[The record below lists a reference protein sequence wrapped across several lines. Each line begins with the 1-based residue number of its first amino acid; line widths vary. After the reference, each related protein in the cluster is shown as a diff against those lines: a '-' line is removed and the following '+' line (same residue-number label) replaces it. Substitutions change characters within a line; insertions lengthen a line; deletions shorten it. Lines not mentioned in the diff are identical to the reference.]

1 MTAKIRNRRWLFFA
15 ASIVTTVL
23 VLNSTF
29 FTSAQNDEKKKKK
42 QAKVLEMRDKALAD
56 LVKGNADVA
65 KEINNAPGYAVFD
78 NNGIHLLLFATSRGN
93 GVVISNQGAPPY
105 LMKMKQ
111 IGAGPGIGVKDY
123 RVIFVFKTTEAMNK
137 FKSGGWDATAEADA
151 AAKTKDSGGA
161 ASATGS
167 TVGSQS
173 DPKIYT
179 ITKKGVALQA
189 TFGGTKFSK
198 DDDLN

>member
-1 MTAKIRNRRWLFFA
+1 MNPGIRNTRWYVIA
-15 ASIVTTVL
+15 ISIVATLL
-23 VLNSTF
+23 VLNATF
-29 FTSAQNDEKKKKK
+29 FATAQDDEKRKKK
-42 QAKVLEMRDKALAD
+42 QAKVLEMKDKALAD
-56 LVKGNADVA
+56 LIKSKPEVA
-65 KEINNAPGYAVFD
+65 SEINNAPGYAVFD
-78 NNGIHLLLFATSRGN
+78 NNGIHLLLLATSRGN
-93 GVVISNQGAPPY
+93 GVVISNSSAPFF
-105 LMKMKQ
+105 MKMKQ

-123 RVIFVFKTTEAMNK
+123 RVIFVFRNAAAMNK
-137 FKSGGWDATAEADA
+137 FKSGGWDSTAEADA

-167 TVGSQS
+167 SVAETKV
-173 DPKIYT
+173 YT

>member
-1 MTAKIRNRRWLFFA
+1 MTSKVRNTRWFFVA
-15 ASIVTTVL
+15 ASIVAVL
-23 VLNSTF
+23 FVLNSAF

-42 QAKVLEMRDKALAD
+42 QAKVLEMKNKALAD
-56 LVKGNADVA
+56 LVKGKPEVA
-65 KEINNAPGYAVFD
+65 SEINNAPGYAVFD
-78 NNGIHLLLFATSRGN
+78 NNGIHLLLLATSRGN
-93 GVVISNQGAPPY
+93 GVVISNGNAPPFF
-105 LMKMKQ
+105 MKMRQ

-123 RVIFVFKTTEAMNK
+123 RVIFVFRTAAAMRK
-137 FKSGGWDATAEADA
+137 FKTGGWDSTAEADA

-167 TVGSQS
+167 SVADT
-173 DPKIYT
+173 KIYT

>member
-1 MTAKIRNRRWLFFA
+1 MKVKVRHTRRILSAVSILGVLF
-15 ASIVTTVL
+15 
-23 VLNSTF
+23 VLNTAF
-29 FTSAQNDEKKKKK
+29 LTSAHDDEKKRKK
-42 QAKVLEMRDKALAD
+42 QAKVLEMKDKALAD
-56 LVKGNADVA
+56 LVKGKPEVA

-78 NNGIHLLLFATSRGN
+78 NNGIHLLLLATSRGN
-93 GVVISNQGAPPY
+93 GVVISNGNAAPFF
-105 LMKMKQ
+105 MKMRQ

-123 RVIFVFKTTEAMNK
+123 RVIFVFKTAAAMNK
-137 FKSGGWDATAEADA
+137 FKTGGWDSTAEADA
-151 AAKTKDSGGA
+151 AAKTKNSGGA

-167 TVGSQS
+167 SAGDT
-173 DPKIYT
+173 KIYT

>member
-1 MTAKIRNRRWLFFA
+1 MNSKIRNTRWFLGAVSVIAVLFVLNTTFFA
-15 ASIVTTVL
+15 
-23 VLNSTF
+23 
-29 FTSAQNDEKKKKK
+29 SAQVDEKKKKK
-42 QAKVLEMRDKALAD
+42 QAKVLEMKDKALAD
-56 LVKGNADVA
+56 LVKGNADAA

-78 NNGIHLLLFATSRGN
+78 NNGIHLLLLATSRGN
-93 GVVISNQGAPPY
+93 GVVISNGGAAPFF
-105 LMKMKQ
+105 MKMKQ

-123 RVIFVFKTTEAMNK
+123 RVIFVFKSAAAMNK
-137 FKSGGWDATAEADA
+137 FKSGGWDSTAEADA

-167 TVGSQS
+167 SVADTKV
-173 DPKIYT
+173 YT

-198 DDDLN
+198 DDNLN